1 MRVRQNDTV
10 QVISGRDAGKRG
22 KVQQVIP
29 RDSRVMVE
37 GLNIVKRHQRATA
50 GCAFAPSPPR
60 GVLLHIL
67 EDVPPF
73 AGPDGTLRL
82 RKEDLVTLP
91 VPMAKVLVERGK
103 ARIVNVAP

>member
-1 MRVRQNDTV
+1 VTT
-10 QVISGRDAGKRG
+10 RG
-22 KVQQVIP
+22 PV
-29 RDSRVMVE
+29 
-37 GLNIVKRHQRATA
+37 GATPA
-50 GCAFAPSPPR
+50 AATPASPPK

-91 VPMAKVLVERGK
+91 AQMAKVLVERGK
-103 ARIVNVAP
+103 ARIVNAMR